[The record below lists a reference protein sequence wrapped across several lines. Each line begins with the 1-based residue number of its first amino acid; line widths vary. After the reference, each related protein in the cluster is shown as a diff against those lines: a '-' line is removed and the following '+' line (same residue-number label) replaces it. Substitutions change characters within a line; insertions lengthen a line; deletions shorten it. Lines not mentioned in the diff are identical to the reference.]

1 MKIFRTINHNPDLA
15 LALGYFDG
23 VHLAHQKLI
32 SHVVDYA
39 KENKKKSA
47 VVTFEINP
55 ANYFNK
61 EKVYNVCSN
70 EERLERIETLGV
82 DFVYILDFEQ
92 YMQYEALDYLEN
104 VLVKNFQPCC
114 IATGFNHKFGRGKE
128 GDTKLLSKYSD
139 KFGYKYM
146 ELTPQK
152 IQTCLI
158 SSSNIREMISNG
170 HIRNANLLLGHSFSL
185 KNNVVKGDAIARKL
199 GFPTANIFWP
209 NNIVHLPHG
218 VYFGYAIVDKTYPAL
233 INWGVRPTFD
243 GSDEEVVEVH
253 ILNFDSQI
261 YGKIIRVLFLMK
273 IRGEFKFPNKEAL
286 IKQIQEDVE
295 TAKKLARLS

>member
-1 MKIFRTINHNPDLA
+1 
-15 LALGYFDG
+15 
-23 VHLAHQKLI
+23 
-32 SHVVDYA
+32 
-39 KENKKKSA
+39 
-47 VVTFEINP
+47 
-55 ANYFNK
+55 
-61 EKVYNVCSN
+61 
-70 EERLERIETLGV
+70 
-82 DFVYILDFEQ
+82 
-92 YMQYEALDYLEN
+92 MQYEALDYLEN

-218 VYFGYAIVDKTYPAL
+218 VYFGYAVVDKTYPAL

-273 IRGEFKFPNKEAL
+273 IRDEFKFPNKEAL

-295 TAKKLARLS
+295 TARKLARLS

>member
-1 MKIFRTINHNPDLA
+1 MKIFRKINHNPDLA

-47 VVTFEINP
+47 VITFEINP
-55 ANYFNK
+55 SNYFNK

-70 EERLERIETLGV
+70 EERLERIEALGV

-146 ELTPQK
+146 ELSPQK

-218 VYFGYAIVDKTYPAL
+218 VYFGYAVVDKTYPAL

-243 GSDEEVVEVH
+243 DSEEEVVEVH

-273 IRGEFKFPNKEAL
+273 IRDEIKFPNKEAL

-295 TAKKLARLS
+295 TARKLARLS